1 MNFLVVVIA
10 YLLGAV
16 TVISLGVNTLGS
28 FFDGI
33 RDFLSGL
40 APPGPPF

>member
-1 MNFLVVVIA
+1 MNLLVVAIA

-16 TVISLGVNTLGS
+16 TVLWLGVNTVGS

-33 RDFLSGL
+33 RDFLNGL